1 MEEIEERI
9 SELEGGTIE
18 ITKSEK
24 QKNQTEKKMNS
35 ASGICGDTTKDLIEC
50 HWSLKSRKR
59 AELKKLLKEIKDET
73 FQIWQKINLQIQEAV

>member
-1 MEEIEERI
+1 
-9 SELEGGTIE
+9 
-18 ITKSEK
+18 
-24 QKNQTEKKMNS
+24 MNS